1 MTSTETELVK
11 ITHAFYETFSVCE
24 KYPDAFQ
31 SFASTFKR
39 LSIEASALI
48 DRHFGPVNNFSQH
61 LWPAMH
67 MTQQGYLGRDV
78 VSLAHEANQVIFAAI
93 NHIRREG
100 LLGSKEPTTDTK
112 PTYVD
117 VQTIAVLSSLADS
130 RFDFTRLVQMCR
142 ELNVAH
148 QQECN
153 ITVAML
159 VRAVMDHVPPIFGK
173 ATFAEVVNSRPKS
186 LKETLQP
193 LESIRKIADT
203 FHHVQI
209 RKRET
214 IPTVTAVNVSN
225 SVEILLQEIIR
236 SIREIHA

>member
-1 MTSTETELVK
+1 MTIAGSFSELF
-11 ITHAFYETFSVCE
+11 AVCE
-24 KYPDAFQ
+24 NYPDNFKAY
-31 SFASTFKR
+31 ASTFKR

-48 DRHFGPVNNFSQH
+48 DHHFGPVNNFSQH

-67 MTQQGYLGRDV
+67 MTQDGYLGRDV
-78 VSLAHEANQVIFAAI
+78 VSLSYEANQVIFGAI
-93 NHIRREG
+93 NHLRRERLIG
-100 LLGSKEPTTDTK
+100 RKSTVDVK

-117 VQTIAVLSSLADS
+117 VGTIAVLGSLADP

-153 ITVAML
+153 IAVAML
-159 VRAVMDHVPPIFGK
+159 VRAVMDHIPPIFGK
-173 ATFAEVVNSRPKS
+173 TTFAEVANSRPKS

-209 RKRET
+209 RKSET
-214 IPTVTAVNVSN
+214 IPTATAVNASN
-225 SVEILLQEIIR
+225 AVESLLQEIIR
-236 SIREIHA
+236 TVRETRA